1 MIRVKSFFFSGLL
14 LMLLLAGC
22 GGVHVTSGPSSAAP
36 GLSISATSLAFP
48 TTAVGQTSASQTVT
62 VTNSGSASLSLAT
75 IMLSDTKD
83 YSMTSTCGATL
94 ASGATCDLTVTFT
107 PAAVSPYTASITVTA
122 SAPGGPWIVSLSGLG
137 NAVSITHTMYV
148 FPETDG
154 GITPIYALVN
164 SAQKSIDLSMWAL
177 TDATFSGDLVAAC
190 NRGVQVRAVL
200 DQTEEMSDNTPA
212 FNQLNAVPNCSAVW
226 ANLAFDSNHE
236 KSFVVDGTQVAI
248 MSLNLQAVAYSS
260 TRDYAMVE
268 NDIEDIAAI
277 EATFNEDYAAGTTAA
292 GVAGASDFDYQPGLG
307 DASAM
312 PGGDLI
318 WSPTNAQADMLA
330 IINNAKSTLLVEAE
344 EMDAPNITS
353 ALVTACESG
362 IQVHIVMT
370 EDTLDYGP
378 ELAALQAAGCGLY
391 LYPNLGEYSGL
402 EFYVH
407 AKSTIA
413 DYGLPTQVVYMGS
426 INYDVE
432 SMTENRELGMYVTDP
447 ASIQILYNTMA
458 SDYAGGGT
466 LY

>member
-1 MIRVKSFFFSGLL
+1 
-14 LMLLLAGC
+14 MLLLAGC
-22 GGVHVTSGPSSAAP
+22 GGVHVASGPSAP
-36 GLSISATSLAFP
+36 GLSISATSLVFP
-48 TTAVGQTSASQTVT
+48 ATTAGQTSASQTVT
-62 VTNSGSASLSLAT
+62 VTNSGSASLTLAT
-75 IMLSDTKD
+75 ITLSDTKD

-94 ASGATCDLTVTFT
+94 AAGATCGLTVTFT
-107 PAAVSPYTASITVTA
+107 PVADSPYTSSITVTA
-122 SAPGGPWIVSLSGLG
+122 NAPGGPWIVSLSGLG
-137 NAVSITHTMYV
+137 KSVVVTHTMYV

-154 GITPIYALVN
+154 SITPIYALVN
-164 SAQKSIDLSMWAL
+164 GAQTSIDLSMWAL
-177 TDATFSGDLVAAC
+177 TDPTFSGDLVAAC
-190 NRGVQVRAVL
+190 NRGVKVRVAL

-226 ANLAFDSNHE
+226 ANLAFDSNHQ
-236 KSFVVDGTQVAI
+236 KSFVVDETLVAI
-248 MSLNLQAVAYSS
+248 MSLNLQAVAYTS

-268 NDIEDIAAI
+268 NDPEDIAAI

-292 GVAGASDFDYQPGLG
+292 GVAGASDFGYQPGLG
-307 DASAM
+307 DTSVM

-318 WSPTNAQADMLA
+318 WSPTNSQADMLA

-353 ALVTACESG
+353 ALVTACENH

-370 EDTLDYGP
+370 DDPIDYGP
-378 ELAALQAAGCGLY
+378 ELAALQAAGCGLF

-407 AKSTIA
+407 AKATIA

-426 INYDVE
+426 INYDIE

-447 ASIQILYNTMA
+447 ASIQLLYKTMA
-458 SDYAGGGT
+458 SDYAGKGT
-466 LY
+466 LD